1 MSESAARVDVRRG
14 RAAVLTLA
22 DILNAPELAVLNVLA
37 HAVHVARVAL
47 IAQYP
52 HLLGD
57 PAACLDPD
65 GDPIAQAAFDVLER
79 AFDLSAAL
87 RRYERQIDRAR

>member
-1 MSESAARVDVRRG
+1 
-14 RAAVLTLA
+14 
-22 DILNAPELAVLNVLA
+22 
-37 HAVHVARVAL
+37 VAL

-87 RRYERQIDRAR
+87 RRYERQIANASTLRDDDFSF